1 MLMIAYVLFKAI
13 RKLDLSSMFYEPG
26 TLTVSST
33 KFWNVVA
40 CFVATIAFL
49 FINITAPAA
58 ASLEFIWLAYLGVI
72 AGSASVS
79 KLISARYGV
88 SADSAQKLNP

>member
-1 MLMIAYVLFKAI
+1 MIAVFLLKAI
-13 RKLDLSSMFYEPG
+13 RKVDLSQMFYE
-26 TLTVSST
+26 TDSTTVSST

-49 FINITAPAA
+49 FINITAPAT
-58 ASLEFIWLAYLGVI
+58 ASLEFIWLVYLGVI

-79 KLISARYGV
+79 KLIEARFGIGEAKRSAG
-88 SADSAQKLNP
+88 K